1 MGKSAAPDMDA
12 PGDIT
17 RLFSD
22 VARGDPEATDKLAT
36 LVYAHLREMAGQ
48 IFRRERPG
56 HTLQP
61 TALVHET
68 FLRLMRDKKPS
79 WKNRA
84 HFFGIAAHAMRQILV
99 EHARKTNAKK
109 RGAGQQK
116 LELNDSLEYSEEK
129 SSQLEA
135 LDEALGRLEN
145 LHVRQA
151 KIVELRYFGGL
162 SIEETSQALRISVTT
177 VKEDWRL
184 ARAWLRRELEP

>member
-17 RLFSD
+17 RLLSD
-22 VARGDPEATDKLAT
+22 VARGDLEATDKLAT

-68 FLRLMRDKKPS
+68 FLCLMGDKQPS

-84 HFFGIAAHAMRQILV
+84 HFFGIAAHAMRHILV

-116 LELNDSLEYSEEK
+116 LELKDSLDYSEEK

-135 LDEALGRLEN
+135 LDEALARLEV
-145 LHVRQA
+145 LEARQA
-151 KIVELRYFGGL
+151 KIVELRFFGGL
-162 SIEETSQALRISVTT
+162 SIKETCEVLGIKPTT
-177 VKEDWRL
+177 VKDDWRL
-184 ARAWLRRELEP
+184 AKAWLRRELEP